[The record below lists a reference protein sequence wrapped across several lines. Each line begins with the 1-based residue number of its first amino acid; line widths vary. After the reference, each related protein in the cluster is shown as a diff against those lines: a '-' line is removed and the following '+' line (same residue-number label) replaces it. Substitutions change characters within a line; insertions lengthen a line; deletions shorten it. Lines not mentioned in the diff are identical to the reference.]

1 LRGGS
6 IWLQNAWAD
15 SRGLD
20 WVQRAAPESMQ
31 GLALKAPL
39 VLL

>member
-6 IWLQNAWAD
+6 IWLQSASVV

-31 GLALKAPL
+31 GLALNAPL